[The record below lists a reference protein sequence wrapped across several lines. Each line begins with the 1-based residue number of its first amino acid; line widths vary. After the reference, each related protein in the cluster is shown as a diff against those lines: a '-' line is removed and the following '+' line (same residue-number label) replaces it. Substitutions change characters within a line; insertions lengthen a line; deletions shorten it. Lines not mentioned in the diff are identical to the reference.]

1 MVLEDR
7 KDGSSLPGRSGS
19 FSKSSPSE
27 LDVVDPYKRISS
39 PGSILDA
46 EKVEKKPGG
55 WRAVSFIL
63 GNETL
68 ERLGSIGLLA
78 NFMVYLTKVFHLEQ
92 VDAANVINIWSG
104 FTNLTPL
111 VGAYIS
117 DTYVG
122 RFKTIAFA
130 SFATLLVRIIFF
142 YLTY

>member
-1 MVLEDR
+1 
-7 KDGSSLPGRSGS
+7 
-19 FSKSSPSE
+19 
-27 LDVVDPYKRISS
+27 
-39 PGSILDA
+39 
-46 EKVEKKPGG
+46 
-55 WRAVSFIL
+55 
-63 GNETL
+63 
-68 ERLGSIGLLA
+68 
-78 NFMVYLTKVFHLEQ
+78 MVYLTKVFHLEQ

-142 YLTY
+142 YLTYWKFYIIFLKN